1 RRRFGR
7 RCVGTRGTVYDDE
20 GPLETIELIGALG
33 NIPQG
38 DGKELIGQDV
48 EVGVVVVHEGAAVL
62 HARGRHRV
70 RVEHPAHAV
79 DHLDGGGRRVL
90 PGHRRRRRRAN
101 YGRRRLSSKERIEL
115 FSTDEAV
122 RVQRD
127 VEHADYFAGAG
138 VDEHL
143 VLDGQR
149 IQPGRHLPGQSRRL
163 GGIGDELRF
172 GDVETALGSRLNDA
186 DGAGCP
192 NDRARIEIGY
202 RIQVRLVAVDDHR
215 RLTDAVET
223 HLDPAAIY
231 RDPGEGLTERDV
243 PRVSAFH
250 DPLDAQVLIRA

>member
-1 RRRFGR
+1 
-7 RCVGTRGTVYDDE
+7 
-20 GPLETIELIGALG
+20 
-33 NIPQG
+33 
-38 DGKELIGQDV
+38 
-48 EVGVVVVHEGAAVL
+48 
-62 HARGRHRV
+62 
-70 RVEHPAHAV
+70 
-79 DHLDGGGRRVL
+79 
-90 PGHRRRRRRAN
+90 

-215 RLTDAVET
+215 RLTGAVET

-250 DPLDAQVLIRA
+250 DPLDAQVLIRAPHTVLLGRPGDVAQRRGARAESRRHAIVDPVSRTPDAGLPVEAPLRQPVGRKIQ